1 MRDRQSIN
9 ILDITFLLI
18 LLSTILIDKI
28 RSKEAI
34 ISTIFAKIKFLLA
47 PSLILVTLAGVI
59 AGGMLSWIGV
69 ALLGVGVIVDTILRK
84 QASSS
89 MHKEDGTTKASP
101 TFQNMVMY
109 LMLPVFVL
117 LQLALAWRVYGFMTG
132 VPVEITATWFGLI
145 PVYSGIT
152 SLDLIGAVLS
162 TGIFAGIGIIY
173 GHELSHCKGFAFII
187 SRMTMGLSGSA
198 HFCYAHVY
206 NHHLELASEDDPAT
220 APRGRTIYGHYPL
233 SYLGQSK
240 FLYNMEKE
248 RLSRM
253 GVPFI
258 SWQNRWIRGYMMSV
272 PSAVLFFMA
281 GGWIGIAALATVWV
295 ISNFELEALNYL
307 EHYGL
312 IRVKDQPI
320 DYRHNWD
327 NNTLFTSWFFIE
339 IGRQADHHD
348 RGETHFWELE
358 NVGAPNTGW
367 GYFTIFALALV
378 PPLWHWYMRK
388 RLATWDEKFATAEE
402 KGIANR
408 INKEVGY
415 EGTSFK
421 GDELSFP
428 VEN

>member
-1 MRDRQSIN
+1 M
-9 ILDITFLLI
+9 
-18 LLSTILIDKI
+18 
-28 RSKEAI
+28 
-34 ISTIFAKIKFLLA
+34 STIFANIKYLLA

-89 MHKEDGTTKASP
+89 MHKEDGSTKASP
-101 TFQNMVMY
+101 TFQNLVMY
-109 LMLPVFVL
+109 MMLPVFVL

-220 APRGRTIYGHYPL
+220 APRGRTIYGHYLL

-240 FLYNMEKE
+240 FVLNME
-248 RLSRM
+248 
-253 GVPFI
+253 
-258 SWQNRWIRGYMMSV
+258 
-272 PSAVLFFMA
+272 
-281 GGWIGIAALATVWV
+281 
-295 ISNFELEALNYL
+295 
-307 EHYGL
+307 
-312 IRVKDQPI
+312 
-320 DYRHNWD
+320 
-327 NNTLFTSWFFIE
+327 
-339 IGRQADHHD
+339 
-348 RGETHFWELE
+348 
-358 NVGAPNTGW
+358 
-367 GYFTIFALALV
+367 
-378 PPLWHWYMRK
+378 
-388 RLATWDEKFATAEE
+388 
-402 KGIANR
+402 
-408 INKEVGY
+408 
-415 EGTSFK
+415 
-421 GDELSFP
+421 
-428 VEN
+428 

>member
-1 MRDRQSIN
+1 MR
-9 ILDITFLLI
+9 T
-18 LLSTILIDKI
+18 
-28 RSKEAI
+28 KEAI
-34 ISTIFAKIKFLLA
+34 MSTIFANIKYLLA

-220 APRGRTIYGHYPL
+220 APRGRTIYGHYLL

-240 FLYNMEKE
+240 FVFNMEKE

-358 NVGAPNTGW
+358 NVGCPNTGW
-367 GYFTIFALALV
+367 GYFVVFFIALV
-378 PPLWHWYMRK
+378 PPIWHWYMRK
-388 RLATWDEKFATAEE
+388 RLAAWDEHFATDEE
-402 KGIANR
+402 RAIAAR
-408 INKEVGY
+408 LNKEVGY
-415 EGTSFK
+415 EGTPFA
-421 GDELSFP
+421 GDVLADAGNVDLGLRSAKK
-428 VEN
+428 

>member
-1 MRDRQSIN
+1 MR
-9 ILDITFLLI
+9 T
-18 LLSTILIDKI
+18 
-28 RSKEAI
+28 KEAI
-34 ISTIFAKIKFLLA
+34 MSTIFANIKYLLA

-101 TFQNMVMY
+101 TFQNLVMY
-109 LMLPVFVL
+109 MMLPVFVL

-220 APRGRTIYGHYPL
+220 APRGRTIYGHYLL

-240 FLYNMEKE
+240 FVFNMEKE

-358 NVGAPNTGW
+358 NVGASNTGW

-408 INKEVGY
+408 INNEVGY
-415 EGTSFK
+415 KGTSFK

>member
-1 MRDRQSIN
+1 M
-9 ILDITFLLI
+9 
-18 LLSTILIDKI
+18 
-28 RSKEAI
+28 
-34 ISTIFAKIKFLLA
+34 STIFANIKYLLA

-84 QASSS
+84 QSSSS

-101 TFQNMVMY
+101 TFQNLVMY
-109 LMLPVFVL
+109 MMLPVFVL

-220 APRGRTIYGHYPL
+220 APRGRTIYGHYLL

-240 FLYNMEKE
+240 FVFNMEKE

-312 IRVKDQPI
+312 VRVKDQPI

-358 NVGAPNTGW
+358 NVGCPNTGW
-367 GYFTIFALALV
+367 GYFVVFFIALV
-378 PPLWHWYMRK
+378 PPIWHWYMRK
-388 RLATWDEKFATAEE
+388 RLAAWDTHFATDEE
-402 KGIANR
+402 KAIATR
-408 INKEVGY
+408 LNKEVGY
-415 EGTSFK
+415 EGTPFS
-421 GDELSFP
+421 GDVLQDAGNVDLGLRSAKK
-428 VEN
+428 

>member
-1 MRDRQSIN
+1 MSVILAN
-9 ILDITFLLI
+9 I
-18 LLSTILIDKI
+18 KY
-28 RSKEAI
+28 
-34 ISTIFAKIKFLLA
+34 LLA
-47 PSLILVTLAGVI
+47 PVLILVTFAGVLAGGLF
-59 AGGMLSWIGV
+59 AWLGV
-69 ALLGVGVIVDTILRK
+69 ALLFVGIIIDTLMKK
-84 QASSS
+84 QASSQ
-89 MHKEDGTTKASP
+89 MHSDEGKTLANP
-101 TFQNMVMY
+101 TFQNLVMY
-109 LMLPVFVL
+109 TMLPIFVL
-117 LQLALAWRVYGFMTG
+117 LQFALAWRVSGFMADI
-132 VPVEITATWFGLI
+132 PVEVTSLWLGLI
-145 PVYSGIT
+145 PYTSGM
-152 SLDLIGAVLS
+152 SGLDLIGATLS

-187 SRMTMGLSGSA
+187 SRMTMALSGSA

-220 APRGRTIYGHYPL
+220 APRGRTIYGHYLL

-240 FLYNMEKE
+240 FVFNMEKE
-248 RLSRM
+248 RLARI
-253 GVPFI
+253 GVSFV
-258 SWQNRWIRGYMMSV
+258 SWQNRWIRGYLMSV
-272 PSAVLFFMA
+272 PSVALFFAA
-281 GGWIGIAALATVWV
+281 GGWIGVAALAAVWMV
-295 ISNFELEALNYL
+295 SNFELEALNYL

-312 IRVKDQPI
+312 VRVKDQPI

-367 GYFTIFALALV
+367 GYFSVFALALV
-378 PPLWHWYMRK
+378 PPIWHWYMRK

-402 KGIANR
+402 RGISRR

-428 VEN
+428 VES

>member
-1 MRDRQSIN
+1 MR
-9 ILDITFLLI
+9 T
-18 LLSTILIDKI
+18 
-28 RSKEAI
+28 KEAI
-34 ISTIFAKIKFLLA
+34 MSTIFANIKYLLA

-69 ALLGVGVIVDTILRK
+69 ALLGVGVVVDTILRK

-89 MHKEDGTTKASP
+89 MHKDDGSTKASP
-101 TFQNMVMY
+101 TFQNLVMY
-109 LMLPVFVL
+109 MMLPVFVL

-220 APRGRTIYGHYPL
+220 APRGRTIYGHYLL

-240 FLYNMEKE
+240 FVFNMEKE

-358 NVGAPNTGW
+358 NVGCPNTGW
-367 GYFTIFALALV
+367 GYFVVFFIALV
-378 PPLWHWYMRK
+378 PPIWHWYMRK
-388 RLATWDEKFATAEE
+388 RLAAWDTHFATDEE
-402 KGIANR
+402 KAIAAR

-415 EGTSFK
+415 EGTPFS
-421 GDELSFP
+421 GDVLQDAGNVDLGLRSAKK
-428 VEN
+428 

>member
-1 MRDRQSIN
+1 MR
-9 ILDITFLLI
+9 T
-18 LLSTILIDKI
+18 
-28 RSKEAI
+28 KEAI
-34 ISTIFAKIKFLLA
+34 MSTIFANIKYLLA

-220 APRGRTIYGHYPL
+220 APRGRTIYGHYLL

-240 FLYNMEKE
+240 FVFNMEKE

-408 INKEVGY
+408 INNEVGY
-415 EGTSFK
+415 ECTSFK

>member
-1 MRDRQSIN
+1 M
-9 ILDITFLLI
+9 
-18 LLSTILIDKI
+18 
-28 RSKEAI
+28 
-34 ISTIFAKIKFLLA
+34 STIFANIKYLLA

-101 TFQNMVMY
+101 TFQNLVMY
-109 LMLPVFVL
+109 MMLPVFVL

-220 APRGRTIYGHYPL
+220 APRGRTIYGHYLL

-240 FLYNMEKE
+240 FVFNMEKE

-358 NVGAPNTGW
+358 NVGCPNTGW
-367 GYFTIFALALV
+367 GYFVVFFIALV
-378 PPLWHWYMRK
+378 PPIWHWYMRK
-388 RLATWDEKFATAEE
+388 RLAAWDEHFATDEE
-402 KGIANR
+402 RAIAAR
-408 INKEVGY
+408 LNKEVGY
-415 EGTSFK
+415 EGTPFA
-421 GDELSFP
+421 GDVLQLSLIHI
-428 VEN
+428 

>member
-1 MRDRQSIN
+1 MRTKEAIM
-9 ILDITFLLI
+9 
-18 LLSTILIDKI
+18 STILANVKY
-28 RSKEAI
+28 
-34 ISTIFAKIKFLLA
+34 LLA
-47 PSLILVTLAGVI
+47 PSLILVTFFGVLAG
-59 AGGMLSWIGV
+59 GLLSWIGV
-69 ALLGVGVIVDTILRK
+69 ALLGVGVVVDTILRK
-84 QASSS
+84 QASSA
-89 MHKEDGTTKASP
+89 MHKDDGTTKASP
-101 TFQNMVMY
+101 AFQNMVMY

-117 LQLALAWRVYGFMTG
+117 LQLALAWRVNGFMTG
-132 VPVEITATWFGLI
+132 VPVEVTSIWFNLI
-145 PVYSGIT
+145 PVYSGIS

-220 APRGRTIYGHYPL
+220 APRGRTIYGHYLL

-240 FLYNMEKE
+240 FVFNMEKE

-312 IRVKDQPI
+312 VRVKDQPI

-388 RLATWDEKFATAEE
+388 RLATWDTKFATDEE
-402 KGIANR
+402 KAIATR

-421 GDELSFP
+421 DDELSFP
-428 VEN
+428 IEN

>member
-1 MRDRQSIN
+1 
-9 ILDITFLLI
+9 
-18 LLSTILIDKI
+18 
-28 RSKEAI
+28 
-34 ISTIFAKIKFLLA
+34 
-47 PSLILVTLAGVI
+47 
-59 AGGMLSWIGV
+59 
-69 ALLGVGVIVDTILRK
+69 
-84 QASSS
+84 
-89 MHKEDGTTKASP
+89 MHKDDGTTKASP

-109 LMLPVFVL
+109 FMLPVFVL
-117 LQLALAWRVYGFMTG
+117 LQLALAWRVNGFMTG
-132 VPVEITATWFGLI
+132 VPVEVTSTWFNLI

-220 APRGRTIYGHYPL
+220 APRGRTIYGHYLL

-240 FLYNMEKE
+240 FVFNMEKE

-253 GVPFI
+253 GVSFI
-258 SWQNRWIRGYMMSV
+258 SWQNRWIRGYLMSI

-312 IRVKDQPI
+312 VRVKDQPI

-358 NVGAPNTGW
+358 NVGAPNLGW

-388 RLATWDEKFATAEE
+388 RLATWDAKFATDEE
-402 KGIANR
+402 RAISAR
-408 INKEVGY
+408 VNKQVGY

-421 GDELSFP
+421 DDELSFP

>member
-1 MRDRQSIN
+1 MR
-9 ILDITFLLI
+9 T
-18 LLSTILIDKI
+18 
-28 RSKEAI
+28 KEAI
-34 ISTIFAKIKFLLA
+34 MSTIFANIKYLLA

-101 TFQNMVMY
+101 TFQNLVMY
-109 LMLPVFVL
+109 MMLPVFVL

-220 APRGRTIYGHYPL
+220 APRGRTIYGHYLL

-240 FLYNMEKE
+240 FVFNMEKE

-258 SWQNRWIRGYMMSV
+258 SWQNRWIRGYLMAV
-272 PSAVLFFMA
+272 PTVTLFFVA
-281 GGWIGIAALATVWV
+281 GGWVGMACLATIWG

-408 INKEVGY
+408 INNEVGY
-415 EGTSFK
+415 KGTSFK

>member
-1 MRDRQSIN
+1 M
-9 ILDITFLLI
+9 
-18 LLSTILIDKI
+18 STIL
-28 RSKEAI
+28 AN
-34 ISTIFAKIKFLLA
+34 IKYLLA
-47 PSLILVTLAGVI
+47 PSLILVTFFGVLAG
-59 AGGMLSWIGV
+59 GLLSWIGV
-69 ALLGVGVIVDTILRK
+69 ALLGVGVVVDTVLRR

-89 MHKEDGTTKASP
+89 MHKDDGTTKASP
-101 TFQNMVMY
+101 AFQNMVMY
-109 LMLPVFVL
+109 FMLPVFVL
-117 LQLALAWRVYGFMTG
+117 LQLALAWRVNGFMTG
-132 VPVEITATWFGLI
+132 VPVEVTSMWFNLI

-253 GVPFI
+253 GVSFI
-258 SWQNRWIRGYMMSV
+258 SWQNRWIRGYLMAV
-272 PSAVLFFMA
+272 PTVALFFMA
-281 GGWIGIAALATVWV
+281 GGWIGMAVLATVWG

-327 NNTLFTSWFFIE
+327 NSTCFTAWFFIE

-358 NVGAPNTGW
+358 NVGCPNTGW
-367 GYFTIFALALV
+367 GYFVVFFIALV
-378 PPLWHWYMRK
+378 PPIWHWYMRK
-388 RLATWDEKFATAEE
+388 RLAAWDTHFATDEE
-402 KGIANR
+402 KGIAAR
-408 INKEVGY
+408 LNKEVGY
-415 EGTSFK
+415 EGTPFS
-421 GDELSFP
+421 GDVLQDAGNVDLGLRSAKK
-428 VEN
+428 

>member
-1 MRDRQSIN
+1 MQTKEAIM
-9 ILDITFLLI
+9 
-18 LLSTILIDKI
+18 STIL
-28 RSKEAI
+28 AN
-34 ISTIFAKIKFLLA
+34 IKYLLA
-47 PSLILVTLAGVI
+47 PSLILVTFFGVLAG
-59 AGGMLSWIGV
+59 GLLSWIGV
-69 ALLGVGVIVDTILRK
+69 ALLGVGVVVDTLLRR

-89 MHKEDGTTKASP
+89 MHKDDGTTKASP
-101 TFQNMVMY
+101 AFQNMVMY
-109 LMLPVFVL
+109 FMLPVFVL
-117 LQLALAWRVYGFMTG
+117 LQLALAWRVNGFMTG
-132 VPVEITATWFGLI
+132 VPVEVTSTWFNLI

-220 APRGRTIYGHYPL
+220 APRGRTIYGHYLL

-240 FLYNMEKE
+240 FVFNMEKE

-253 GVPFI
+253 GVSFI
-258 SWQNRWIRGYMMSV
+258 SWQNRWIRGYLMSI

-312 IRVKDQPI
+312 VRVKDQPI

-388 RLATWDEKFATAEE
+388 RLATWDAKFATAEE
-402 KGIANR
+402 KGISAR

-421 GDELSFP
+421 DDELSFP

>member
-1 MRDRQSIN
+1 M
-9 ILDITFLLI
+9 
-18 LLSTILIDKI
+18 
-28 RSKEAI
+28 
-34 ISTIFAKIKFLLA
+34 STIFANIKYLLA

-101 TFQNMVMY
+101 TFQNLVMY
-109 LMLPVFVL
+109 MMLPVFVL

-220 APRGRTIYGHYPL
+220 APRGRTIYGHYLL

-240 FLYNMEKE
+240 FVFNMEKE

-312 IRVKDQPI
+312 VRVKDQPI

-358 NVGAPNTGW
+358 NVGCPNTGW
-367 GYFTIFALALV
+367 GYFVVFFIALV
-378 PPLWHWYMRK
+378 PPIWHWYMRK
-388 RLATWDEKFATAEE
+388 RLAAWDTHFATDEE
-402 KGIANR
+402 KAIATR
-408 INKEVGY
+408 LNKEVGY
-415 EGTSFK
+415 EGTPFS
-421 GDELSFP
+421 GDVLQDAGNVDLGLRSAKK
-428 VEN
+428 

>member
-1 MRDRQSIN
+1 MR
-9 ILDITFLLI
+9 T
-18 LLSTILIDKI
+18 
-28 RSKEAI
+28 KEAI
-34 ISTIFAKIKFLLA
+34 MSTIFANIKYLLA

-220 APRGRTIYGHYPL
+220 APRGRTIYGHYLL

-240 FLYNMEKE
+240 FVFNMEKE

-378 PPLWHWYMRK
+378 QPLWHWYMRK

>member
-1 MRDRQSIN
+1 M
-9 ILDITFLLI
+9 
-18 LLSTILIDKI
+18 
-28 RSKEAI
+28 
-34 ISTIFAKIKFLLA
+34 STIFANIKYLLA

-101 TFQNMVMY
+101 TFQNLVMY
-109 LMLPVFVL
+109 MMLPVFVL

-152 SLDLIGAVLS
+152 SLDLIGAALS
-162 TGIFAGIGIIY
+162 SGIFIGIGIIY
-173 GHELSHCKGFAFII
+173 GHELSHTKGFGFVI
-187 SRMTMGLSGSA
+187 SRLMMALSGSA

-408 INKEVGY
+408 INNEVGY
-415 EGTSFK
+415 KGTSFK

>member
-1 MRDRQSIN
+1 MKKFWVNARYY
-9 ILDITFLLI
+9 LAPLLI
-18 LLSTILIDKI
+18 
-28 RSKEAI
+28 
-34 ISTIFAKIKFLLA
+34 FA
-47 PSLILVTLAGVI
+47 SLFGVI
-59 AGGMLSWIGV
+59 AGGPWVWAGV
-69 ALLGVGVIVDTILRK
+69 ALLGVGIIVDTITPV
-84 QASSS
+84 QTMGAGFD
-89 MHKEDGTTKASP
+89 EDGETNGNPNLLNFT
-101 TFQNMVMY
+101 MY
-109 LMLPVFVL
+109 AMLGVFVL
-117 LQLALAWRVYGFMTG
+117 LQIAIAWRIFQYVTG
-132 VPVEITATWFGLI
+132 VEFTGATSTFLGMTY
-145 PVYSGIT
+145 YSGIT
-152 SLDLIGAVLS
+152 GMQLVGAVVS

-173 GHELSHCKGFAFII
+173 GHELSHTKGFGFVI
-187 SRMTMGLSGSA
+187 SRMMMALSGSA

-358 NVGAPNTGW
+358 NVGCPNTGW
-367 GYFTIFALALV
+367 GYFVVFFIALV
-378 PPLWHWYMRK
+378 PPIWHWYMRK
-388 RLATWDEKFATAEE
+388 RLAAWDEHFATDEE
-402 KGIANR
+402 RAIAAR
-408 INKEVGY
+408 LNKEVGY
-415 EGTSFK
+415 EGTPFA
-421 GDELSFP
+421 GDVLQDAGNVDLGLRSAKR
-428 VEN
+428 